1 MIDAKGCKLQ
11 TTGSGSNE
19 DPAGCRCAFER
30 EGETDGCF
38 DVTSKLLNIDRLHGR
53 PGNSGY
59 PGILGQV
66 EGIGGQRA
74 GGFTA
79 TFAALGAILDGLHRG
94 HRK

>member
-1 MIDAKGCKLQ
+1 MRTLLDAGAPLSARVKLMDAL
-11 TTGSGSNE
+11 TL
-19 DPAGCRCAFER
+19 R
-30 EGETDGCF
+30 
-38 DVTSKLLNIDRLHGR
+38 TSKLLNIDRLHGR